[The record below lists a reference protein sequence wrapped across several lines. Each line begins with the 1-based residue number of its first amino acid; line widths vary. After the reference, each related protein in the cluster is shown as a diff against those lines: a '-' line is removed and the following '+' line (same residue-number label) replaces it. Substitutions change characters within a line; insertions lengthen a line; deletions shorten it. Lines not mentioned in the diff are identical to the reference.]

1 MKLILRV
8 ISQAGN
14 ELESITLQQEP
25 ATIGRN
31 AGNTLVLDDPK
42 RYISGHHAFIDYREP
57 NYFVTDASTNGVLIN
72 DAAEAIG
79 NGNSVKLRD
88 GDRLHIGQYTIV
100 VSLGE
105 ASSDILSDSLASHV
119 DQLPNDPFADIGGA
133 PASGNNSFDATDFP
147 IVGQGEG
154 PFDIPGLASDDT
166 AQKDDIST
174 VPADDIF
181 ADDWFTKSNSEGSR
195 AKELFTDDFFA
206 EPQHSADPVVK
217 PTPSKPEPIPSAEV
231 VIQPQPTELT
241 EDPFPDHF
249 FSAEQP
255 SEEVHETQQKIE
267 LDKQVEHSIEGQA
280 QTDLKLA
287 DTEAVTMLND
297 ISSPD
302 IEVKSPE
309 KPKPKQLAGS
319 ADAQALMI
327 DNFLRGAGLENAGIS
342 DQLTPEK
349 FFIIGNILRA
359 SVQGTMD
366 VLSGRAKIKNE
377 MHLDVTMIRA
387 VQNNPVKFSVGAEE
401 AIRKMLVPQD
411 KGYLPAEE
419 AIEEVFDDIRAH
431 QFSVIAG
438 MQTALLEVLKR
449 FDPEKL
455 EHRLQKQ
462 SPIAASIPI
471 HKQAK
476 LWRLFAALYD
486 DIESEATDNF
496 YHLFGQAFAES
507 YEEQIIKLKN
517 SKRNTPL

>member
-8 ISQAGN
+8 ISQAGD

-31 AGNTLVLDDPK
+31 VGNTLVLDDPK
-42 RYISGHHAFIDYREP
+42 RYISGHHAFIDYRESS
-57 NYFVTDASTNGVLIN
+57 YFVTDASTNGVLVN
-72 DAAEAIG
+72 DAADAIG
-79 NGNSVKLRD
+79 NGNSVKLND

-105 ASSDILSDSLASHV
+105 ASPDILSDSVASNDEPLA
-119 DQLPNDPFADIGGA
+119 NDPFADISIEPVG
-133 PASGNNSFDATDFP
+133 GNNSDFP
-147 IVGQGEG
+147 TADQGEG
-154 PFDIPGLASDDT
+154 AFDIPGLASDD
-166 AQKDDIST
+166 AAKQADINT

-181 ADDWFTKSNSEGSR
+181 ADDWFTKNNSESSS
-195 AKELFTDDFFA
+195 AKELFTDNFFA
-206 EPQHSADPVVK
+206 EPQHSEESVVESK
-217 PTPSKPEPIPSAEV
+217 PSKSEPIPSAEV
-231 VIQPQPTELT
+231 IIQSQPAELT

-249 FSAEQP
+249 FSTEEP
-255 SEEVHETQQKIE
+255 SEEVNETQLDKPEKIE
-267 LDKQVEHSIEGQA
+267 LDKQVEHRIEVPVPA
-280 QTDLKLA
+280 EPELA
-287 DTEAVTMLND
+287 GTEAITKLNG

-302 IEVKSPE
+302 VEVKSPE
-309 KPKPKQLAGS
+309 KPEPKQPVGS
-319 ADAQALMI
+319 ADTQALMI

-366 VLSGRAKIKNE
+366 VLGGRAKIKNE

-476 LWRLFAALYD
+476 LWRLFATLYD

>member
-1 MKLILRV
+1 M
-8 ISQAGN
+8 
-14 ELESITLQQEP
+14 
-25 ATIGRN
+25 
-31 AGNTLVLDDPK
+31 
-42 RYISGHHAFIDYREP
+42 
-57 NYFVTDASTNGVLIN
+57 
-72 DAAEAIG
+72 
-79 NGNSVKLRD
+79 
-88 GDRLHIGQYTIV
+88 
-100 VSLGE
+100 E
-105 ASSDILSDSLASHV
+105 AS
-119 DQLPNDPFADIGGA
+119 
-133 PASGNNSFDATDFP
+133 
-147 IVGQGEG
+147 
-154 PFDIPGLASDDT
+154 
-166 AQKDDIST
+166 AQ
-174 VPADDIF
+174 
-181 ADDWFTKSNSEGSR
+181 
-195 AKELFTDDFFA
+195 A
-206 EPQHSADPVVK
+206 EPES
-217 PTPSKPEPIPSAEV
+217 
-231 VIQPQPTELT
+231 
-241 EDPFPDHF
+241 
-249 FSAEQP
+249 
-255 SEEVHETQQKIE
+255 
-267 LDKQVEHSIEGQA
+267 
-280 QTDLKLA
+280 A
-287 DTEAVTMLND
+287 DTEAITQLNGV
-297 ISSPD
+297 SSPE
-302 IEVKSPE
+302 IEVKPIESSE
-309 KPKPKQLAGS
+309 PKQPDIS
-319 ADAQALMI
+319 KDAQALMI
-327 DNFLRGAGLENAGIS
+327 DYFLRGAGLENAGIS
-342 DQLTPEK
+342 DELTPEK

-366 VLSGRAKIKNE
+366 VLGGRAKIKNE

-476 LWRLFAALYD
+476 LWRLFATLYD